1 MTTLDLARPRDRAAA
16 APPGRRWLMLAV
28 LLGGQF
34 MALLDAFVV
43 NVAMPSIGADLHAS
57 GAALQLVVGGYS
69 AAYAMLLI
77 TGARLGDLYGR
88 RRMYLLGVVV
98 FTAAS
103 LACGLAPD
111 SGLLILARC
120 VQGAAAAV
128 LVPQILSVIQ
138 MRFTGAARATAL
150 SAWGL
155 VLATGAVV
163 GVILGG
169 LLVSADLLGAGWR
182 PVFLI
187 NVPLGVLV
195 AVLVP
200 RVVPADPPR
209 ARHTGPGAR
218 RLDLRGLAIAAPA
231 VCLIVLPL
239 VLGRELGWP
248 AWTLAC
254 VAAGLLLAGAF
265 AGYERAVAARGGD
278 PLLNLGVLRA
288 PGLAAGLGT
297 LLAVMAGY
305 GGLLFVFTLH
315 LQAGL
320 GQSALRAGL
329 SYVPLAG
336 MFGLV
341 GYFWRRLPARVHPVL
356 VPAGLALVAVAYL
369 GIAVGG
375 ARRRRRRPAAVAGAR
390 RGRGGPWPH
399 DFPGAHPVAGRG
411 AAVPGRGRQRPG
423 RHGRAAQPGHRGR
436 RLRHRVP
443 VPGAARPARTPWPQ
457 ERPWPAPPRCWR
469 CWPGSA
475 WCRPWPWPGP
485 CCGRPGRAGDQSN
498 GPGSGSAMAPA
509 GRSGSGRRGSRTP
522 APGGPFPPRPRRPPA
537 RGRTRSSSHRAG
549 AVSAIHSG
557 LASTRLATLRFLVAT
572 A

>member
-1 MTTLDLARPRDRAAA
+1 MTTLDVARARARAAGT
-16 APPGRRWLMLAV
+16 PPGHRWLMLAV

-57 GAALQLVVGGYS
+57 AAALQLVVGGYS

-88 RRMYLLGVVV
+88 RRMYLLGVAV

-103 LACGLAPD
+103 LTCGLAPD
-111 SGLLILARC
+111 TGLLIFARC

-155 VLATGAVV
+155 VLATGAVA
-163 GVILGG
+163 GVVVGG

-182 PVFLI
+182 PVFLV
-187 NVPLGVLV
+187 NVPLGILV
-195 AVLVP
+195 AALVP

-209 ARHTGPGAR
+209 AQHTGPGAR
-218 RLDLRGLAIAAPA
+218 RLDLLGLAIAAPA

-239 VLGRELGWP
+239 VVGRERGWP
-248 AWTLAC
+248 AWTFGC

-265 AGYERAVAARGGD
+265 ARYERAVAARGGD

-329 SYVPLAG
+329 SYIPLAG

-341 GYFWRRLPARVHPVL
+341 GYFWRRLPARVHPAL
-356 VPAGLALVAVAYL
+356 VPTGLALVAVAYL
-369 GIAVGG
+369 GLAVAVRGG
-375 ARRRRRRPAAVAGAR
+375 A
-390 RGRGGPWPH
+390 GGPLLWLALALA
-399 DFPGAHPVAGRG
+399 GVGLGLTISPVLTQSLVGVPLSQ
-411 AAVPGRGRQRPG
+411 AAD
-423 RHGRAAQPGHRGR
+423 A
-436 RLRHRVP
+436 
-443 VPGAARPARTPWPQ
+443 
-457 ERPWPAPPRCWR
+457 
-469 CWPGSA
+469 
-475 WCRPWPWPGP
+475 
-485 CCGRPGRAGDQSN
+485 
-498 GPGSGSAMAPA
+498 SG
-509 GRSGSGRRGSRTP
+509 
-522 APGGPFPPRPRRPPA
+522 
-537 RGRTRSSSHRAG
+537 
-549 AVSAIHSG
+549 
-557 LASTRLATLRFLVAT
+557 LVAT
-572 A
+572 AAQLSQVIGVAAFGTVYLSLAQQAGPHAVASGKALADTATLLALLAGIGLVPAVALARTVLRTAGPRR

>member
-1 MTTLDLARPRDRAAA
+1 MTTLDVARPRGLAAA
-16 APPGRRWLMLAV
+16 GPPGRRWLMLAV

-88 RRMYLLGVVV
+88 RRMYLLGVAV

-103 LACGLAPD
+103 LTCGLAPD

-138 MRFTGAARATAL
+138 LRFTGAARATAL

-169 LLVSADLLGAGWR
+169 VLVSADLLGATWR

-187 NVPLGVLV
+187 NVPLGVLLT
-195 AVLVP
+195 VLVP
-200 RVVPADPPR
+200 QVVPADQPR
-209 ARHTGPGAR
+209 AQHTGPGPR

-248 AWTLAC
+248 AWIFGC

-265 AGYERAVAARGGD
+265 AGFERAVAARGGD
-278 PLLNLGVLRA
+278 PLLDLGVLRA

-329 SYVPLAG
+329 SYIPLAG

-341 GYFWRRLPARVHPVL
+341 GYFWRRLPARVHPAL

-369 GIAVGG
+369 GIAVAVRGGG
-375 ARRRRRRPAAVAGAR
+375 ADGPLLWLALAVAGV
-390 RGRGGPWPH
+390 GLGLTIS
-399 DFPGAHPVAGRG
+399 PVLTQSLVGVPMSQ
-411 AAVPGRGRQRPG
+411 AAD
-423 RHGRAAQPGHRGR
+423 A
-436 RLRHRVP
+436 
-443 VPGAARPARTPWPQ
+443 
-457 ERPWPAPPRCWR
+457 
-469 CWPGSA
+469 
-475 WCRPWPWPGP
+475 
-485 CCGRPGRAGDQSN
+485 
-498 GPGSGSAMAPA
+498 SG
-509 GRSGSGRRGSRTP
+509 
-522 APGGPFPPRPRRPPA
+522 
-537 RGRTRSSSHRAG
+537 
-549 AVSAIHSG
+549 
-557 LASTRLATLRFLVAT
+557 LVAT
-572 A
+572 AAQLSQVIGVAAFGTVYLSLAQHADPHAVASGKALAGTATLLALLAGIGLVPAVALARTVLQAGQPRR

>member
-1 MTTLDLARPRDRAAA
+1 MTTLDAARPRALAAA
-16 APPGRRWLMLAV
+16 VPPGHRWLMLAV

-43 NVAMPSIGADLHAS
+43 NVAMPSIGAGLHAS

-77 TGARLGDLYGR
+77 TGARLGDIYGR
-88 RRMYLLGVVV
+88 RRMYLAGVVA

-111 SGLLILARC
+111 AALLILARC

-182 PVFLI
+182 PVFLV

-195 AVLVP
+195 TVLVP

-209 ARHTGPGAR
+209 ARLSWPPTPGAGPR

-248 AWTLAC
+248 DWTLGC

-265 AGYERAVAARGGD
+265 GVFERAVAARGGD

-288 PGLAAGLGT
+288 PGLPAGLGT

-329 SYVPLAG
+329 SYLPLAG
-336 MFGLV
+336 SFGLV
-341 GYFWRRLPARVHPVL
+341 GYFWRRLPARLHPLL
-356 VPAGLALVAVAYL
+356 VPAGLALLPVAYL
-369 GIAVGG
+369 GLALAVRGGG
-375 ARRRRRRPAAVAGAR
+375 AGGPLLWLALAVAGT
-390 RGRGGPWPH
+390 GLGLTISPLLTQSLVGVPMSQ
-399 DFPGAHPVAGRG
+399 
-411 AAVPGRGRQRPG
+411 AAD
-423 RHGRAAQPGHRGR
+423 A
-436 RLRHRVP
+436 
-443 VPGAARPARTPWPQ
+443 
-457 ERPWPAPPRCWR
+457 
-469 CWPGSA
+469 
-475 WCRPWPWPGP
+475 
-485 CCGRPGRAGDQSN
+485 
-498 GPGSGSAMAPA
+498 SG
-509 GRSGSGRRGSRTP
+509 
-522 APGGPFPPRPRRPPA
+522 
-537 RGRTRSSSHRAG
+537 
-549 AVSAIHSG
+549 
-557 LASTRLATLRFLVAT
+557 LVAT
-572 A
+572 AAQLSQVIGVAAFGTVYLSLAQRGGPPAVFSGRALADTATLLALLAGIGLAPAVALARTVLRAGR

>member
-1 MTTLDLARPRDRAAA
+1 MYRRPHDPQTGNGDAMTTLQTARLGRTAA

-57 GAALQLVVGGYS
+57 GAALQLVVGGYT

-88 RRMYLLGVVV
+88 RRMYLLGVLV

-103 LACGLAPD
+103 LACGLAA
-111 SGLLILARC
+111 GAALLILARC
-120 VQGAAAAV
+120 AQGAAAAV
-128 LVPQILSVIQ
+128 MVPQILSVIQ
-138 MRFTGAARATAL
+138 VRFTGAARATAL

-169 LLVSADLLGAGWR
+169 VLVSADLLGAGWR
-182 PVFLI
+182 PVFLV

-209 ARHTGPGAR
+209 AQRTGPGPR

-239 VLGRELGWP
+239 VLGRDLGWP
-248 AWTLAC
+248 AWTLGC
-254 VAAGLLLAGAF
+254 VVAGLLLTVAF
-265 AGYERAVAARGGD
+265 AGFERAVVARGGD

-329 SYVPLAG
+329 SYIPLAS

-356 VPAGLALVAVAYL
+356 VPAGLAMLTAAYL
-369 GIAVGG
+369 GIAIAVRGG
-375 ARRRRRRPAAVAGAR
+375 SAGGPLLWLALAVAGAAL
-390 RGRGGPWPH
+390 GLTISPLLTQSLVGVPMSQ
-399 DFPGAHPVAGRG
+399 
-411 AAVPGRGRQRPG
+411 AAD
-423 RHGRAAQPGHRGR
+423 A
-436 RLRHRVP
+436 
-443 VPGAARPARTPWPQ
+443 
-457 ERPWPAPPRCWR
+457 
-469 CWPGSA
+469 
-475 WCRPWPWPGP
+475 
-485 CCGRPGRAGDQSN
+485 
-498 GPGSGSAMAPA
+498 SG
-509 GRSGSGRRGSRTP
+509 
-522 APGGPFPPRPRRPPA
+522 
-537 RGRTRSSSHRAG
+537 
-549 AVSAIHSG
+549 
-557 LASTRLATLRFLVAT
+557 LVAT
-572 A
+572 AAQLSQVIGVAGFGTVYLSLAQHGGTAPAASGHALAVTSVLFALLAGIGLIGALALARAVLRAAGPRQ

>member
-1 MTTLDLARPRDRAAA
+1 MTTLDVARLRDRAAG
-16 APPGRRWLMLAV
+16 APPGHRWLMLAV

-34 MALLDAFVV
+34 MALIDAFVV

-57 GAALQLVVGGYS
+57 GAALQLVAGGYS

-77 TGARLGDLYGR
+77 TGARLGEEYGR

-111 SGLLILARC
+111 GGLLILARC

-138 MRFTGAARATAL
+138 IRFTGAARAAAL

-163 GVILGG
+163 GVVLGG
-169 LLVSADLLGAGWR
+169 LLVSADLLGSGWR
-182 PVFLI
+182 PVFLV
-187 NVPLGVLV
+187 NVPLGILV

-209 ARHTGPGAR
+209 ARLSWPPTPGDGSAAALPPPGPGAR

-231 VCLIVLPL
+231 VCLLVLPL

-248 AWTLAC
+248 AWTLGC
-254 VAAGLLLAGAF
+254 VAVGLLLAGAF
-265 AGYERAVAARGGD
+265 AAFERAVAARGGV

-329 SYVPLAG
+329 SYIPLAG

-341 GYFWRRLPARVHPVL
+341 GYIWRRLPARVHPAL
-356 VPAGLALVAVAYL
+356 VPAGLALLAVAYL
-369 GIAVGG
+369 GLAVAVHGGG
-375 ARRRRRRPAAVAGAR
+375 AGGALLWLALAVAGV
-390 RGRGGPWPH
+390 GLGLTISPLLTQSLVGVPISQ
-399 DFPGAHPVAGRG
+399 
-411 AAVPGRGRQRPG
+411 AAD
-423 RHGRAAQPGHRGR
+423 A
-436 RLRHRVP
+436 
-443 VPGAARPARTPWPQ
+443 
-457 ERPWPAPPRCWR
+457 
-469 CWPGSA
+469 
-475 WCRPWPWPGP
+475 
-485 CCGRPGRAGDQSN
+485 
-498 GPGSGSAMAPA
+498 SG
-509 GRSGSGRRGSRTP
+509 
-522 APGGPFPPRPRRPPA
+522 
-537 RGRTRSSSHRAG
+537 
-549 AVSAIHSG
+549 
-557 LASTRLATLRFLVAT
+557 LVAT
-572 A
+572 AAQLSQVIGVAAFGTVYLSLAQRPGPPAVASGKALADTATLLALLAGIGLMPAVALARAVLRAGRPRR

>member
-1 MTTLDLARPRDRAAA
+1 MTTLDVARARARAAGT
-16 APPGRRWLMLAV
+16 PPGHRWLMLAV

-57 GAALQLVVGGYS
+57 AAALQLVVGGYS

-88 RRMYLLGVVV
+88 RRMYLLGVAV

-103 LACGLAPD
+103 LTCGLAPD
-111 SGLLILARC
+111 TGLLIFARC

-138 MRFTGAARATAL
+138 MRFTGPARATAL

-163 GVILGG
+163 GVVLGG
-169 LLVSADLLGAGWR
+169 ILVSADLFGAGWR
-182 PVFLI
+182 PVFLV
-187 NVPLGVLV
+187 NVPLGILV
-195 AVLVP
+195 AALVP

-209 ARHTGPGAR
+209 AQHTGPGAR
-218 RLDLRGLAIAAPA
+218 RLDLLGLAIAAPA

-239 VLGRELGWP
+239 VVGRERGWP
-248 AWTLAC
+248 AWTFGC

-265 AGYERAVAARGGD
+265 ARYERAVAARGGD

-329 SYVPLAG
+329 SYIPMAG

-341 GYFWRRLPARVHPVL
+341 GYFWRRLPARVHPAL
-356 VPAGLALVAVAYL
+356 VPTGLALVAVAYL
-369 GIAVGG
+369 GLAVAVRGGG
-375 ARRRRRRPAAVAGAR
+375 A
-390 RGRGGPWPH
+390 GGPLLWLALALA
-399 DFPGAHPVAGRG
+399 GVGLGLTISPVLTQSLVGVPLSQ
-411 AAVPGRGRQRPG
+411 AAD
-423 RHGRAAQPGHRGR
+423 A
-436 RLRHRVP
+436 
-443 VPGAARPARTPWPQ
+443 
-457 ERPWPAPPRCWR
+457 
-469 CWPGSA
+469 
-475 WCRPWPWPGP
+475 
-485 CCGRPGRAGDQSN
+485 
-498 GPGSGSAMAPA
+498 SG
-509 GRSGSGRRGSRTP
+509 
-522 APGGPFPPRPRRPPA
+522 
-537 RGRTRSSSHRAG
+537 
-549 AVSAIHSG
+549 
-557 LASTRLATLRFLVAT
+557 LVAT
-572 A
+572 AAQLSQVIGVAAFGTVYLSLAQQAGPHAVASGKALADTATLLALLAGIGLVPAVALARTVLRTAGPRR

>member
-1 MTTLDLARPRDRAAA
+1 MTTLDLARPPGRTAA
-16 APPGRRWLMLAV
+16 APPGHRWLMLAV

-34 MALLDAFVV
+34 MALIDAFVV

-138 MRFTGAARATAL
+138 TRFTGAARATAL

-163 GVILGG
+163 GVVLGG

-209 ARHTGPGAR
+209 ARQTGPGPR

-248 AWTLAC
+248 AWALGC
-254 VAAGLLLAGAF
+254 VAAGVLLAGAF
-265 AGYERAVAARGGD
+265 AGFERAVAARGGD

-288 PGLAAGLGT
+288 PGLTAGLGT

-305 GGLLFVFTLH
+305 GGFLFVFTLH

-329 SYVPLAG
+329 SYIPLAG

-341 GYFWRRLPARVHPVL
+341 GYFWRRLPPRVHPVL
-356 VPAGLALVAVAYL
+356 VPAGLGLLAVAYL
-369 GIAVGG
+369 GIAAAVRGG
-375 ARRRRRRPAAVAGAR
+375 NAGGPLLWLALAVAGVAL
-390 RGRGGPWPH
+390 GLTISPLLTQSLVGVPTSQAADASGLVATAAQLSQVI
-399 DFPGAHPVAGRG
+399 GVAGFGSVYLSLAQRAG
-411 AAVPGRGRQRPG
+411 PHAVASGNALASTATLLALLAGIGLVPAVALA
-423 RHGRAAQPGHRGR
+423 RA
-436 RLRHRVP
+436 V
-443 VPGAARPARTPWPQ
+443 VRT
-457 ERPWPAPPRCWR
+457 
-469 CWPGSA
+469 
-475 WCRPWPWPGP
+475 
-485 CCGRPGRAGDQSN
+485 GRPGR
-498 GPGSGSAMAPA
+498 
-509 GRSGSGRRGSRTP
+509 
-522 APGGPFPPRPRRPPA
+522 
-537 RGRTRSSSHRAG
+537 
-549 AVSAIHSG
+549 
-557 LASTRLATLRFLVAT
+557 
-572 A
+572 

>member
-1 MTTLDLARPRDRAAA
+1 MTTLDLAGRRSRAAA
-16 APPGRRWLMLAV
+16 APPGHRWLMLAV

-43 NVAMPSIGADLHAS
+43 NVALPSIGVDLHAS

-88 RRMYLLGVVV
+88 RRMYLLGVTV

-128 LVPQILSVIQ
+128 MVPQIFSVIQ

-163 GVILGG
+163 GVVLGG
-169 LLVSADLLGAGWR
+169 VLVSADLLGASWR

-187 NVPLGVLV
+187 NVPFGVLL

-209 ARHTGPGAR
+209 HTGPGSR

-248 AWTLAC
+248 AWTLGC
-254 VAAGLLLAGAF
+254 VAAGLLLAGLF
-265 AGYERAVAARGGD
+265 AGFERAVAARGGD
-278 PLLNLGVLRA
+278 PLLNLGVLSA

-341 GYFWRRLPARVHPVL
+341 GYVWRRLPARVHPVL
-356 VPAGLALVAVAYL
+356 VPAGLVLIAAAYL
-369 GIAVGG
+369 GIAVAVRGG
-375 ARRRRRRPAAVAGAR
+375 SAGGPLLWLALAVAGA
-390 RGRGGPWPH
+390 GLGLTIP
-399 DFPGAHPVAGRG
+399 PVLTQSLVGVPLSQ
-411 AAVPGRGRQRPG
+411 AADASGLVTT
-423 RHGRAAQPGHRGR
+423 AAQLSMVIGVAAFGTVYLSLAQRADPHAVASGNALADTATMLALLAGIG
-436 RLRHRVP
+436 LVP
-443 VPGAARPARTPWPQ
+443 AVALARTVL
-457 ERPWPAPPRCWR
+457 RT
-469 CWPGSA
+469 
-475 WCRPWPWPGP
+475 
-485 CCGRPGRAGDQSN
+485 AG
-498 GPGSGSAMAPA
+498 
-509 GRSGSGRRGSRTP
+509 
-522 APGGPFPPRPRRPPA
+522 PRR
-537 RGRTRSSSHRAG
+537 
-549 AVSAIHSG
+549 
-557 LASTRLATLRFLVAT
+557 
-572 A
+572 